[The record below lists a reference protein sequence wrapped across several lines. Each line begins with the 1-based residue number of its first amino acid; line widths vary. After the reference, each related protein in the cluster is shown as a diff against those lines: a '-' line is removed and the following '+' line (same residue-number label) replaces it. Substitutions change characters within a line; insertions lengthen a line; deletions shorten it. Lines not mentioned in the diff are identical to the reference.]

1 MTAVR
6 MARDETIPVSF
17 TVNGSDVTV
26 TVPARVTLADA
37 LRDHLGL
44 TGTHLGCEHGV
55 CGMCTVLVD
64 GEAARSCLLFAVQ
77 CQGAEIVT
85 IEGIG
90 TPDDQHP
97 LQRSFAH
104 HHALQCGFCTPGF
117 VVSSY
122 DLLANG
128 EAGTAIDPS
137 DLPVELSGVLCRCTG
152 YRNIVAAVA
161 DVAQAYPDGVP
172 GPRACGGRTL
182 VGRRGAVAGTPAASA
197 ADDVR
202 TGEAS
207 SDVTV
212 PTGEPTTTVDVTSD
226 LASPVD
232 DVWPV
237 LDDIERLAGCLPG
250 AELTEALGGDRYRGR
265 AKVSL
270 GPVRLTFHGVA
281 QVVERDAGA
290 RRLRVLARGEDT
302 GGSATQAVISLAAE
316 PAGTGTRLHAEADVY
331 LSGRVAQ
338 FGRSLAGDVS
348 RRLFEDFC
356 AAVDSS
362 AATGETPVARRA
374 GALRLAVSAAVA
386 SLRRRLRAT
395 LRRARSPRSSR

>member
-26 TVPARVTLADA
+26 AVPARVTLADA
-37 LRDHLGL
+37 LRDHVGL

-77 CQGAEIVT
+77 CEGAEIVT
-85 IEGIG
+85 IEGMG
-90 TPDDQHP
+90 SPDDQHP

-128 EAGTAIDPS
+128 EAGTAIDAE

-172 GPRACGGRTL
+172 GPRACGQRTL
-182 VGRRGAVAGTPAASA
+182 VGRRGAVAGAPGNSGAEEASAPDAASA
-197 ADDVR
+197 GLAMP
-202 TGEAS
+202 A
-207 SDVTV
+207 
-212 PTGEPTTTVDVTSD
+212 GEPTTTVDVTSD
-226 LASPVD
+226 LGSPVES
-232 DVWPV
+232 VWQV

-250 AELTEALGGDRYRGR
+250 AELTEVLGDDRYRGR

-270 GPVRLTFHGVA
+270 GPVRLAFHGVA

-302 GGSATQAVISLAAE
+302 GGSATQAVITLAAE
-316 PAGTGTRLHAEADVY
+316 PAGTGTRLRAEADVY

-362 AATGETPVARRA
+362 AATGEAPPPRRA
-374 GALRLAVSAAVA
+374 GALRLAVSAALA
-386 SLRRRLRAT
+386 GLRRRLRAALT
-395 LRRARSPRSSR
+395 AARSPR